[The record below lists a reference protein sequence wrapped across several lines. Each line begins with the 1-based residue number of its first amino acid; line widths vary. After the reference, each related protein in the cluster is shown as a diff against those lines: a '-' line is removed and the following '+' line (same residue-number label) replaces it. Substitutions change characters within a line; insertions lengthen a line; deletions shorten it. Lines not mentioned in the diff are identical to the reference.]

1 MLNSIHLQS
10 PFGSINVFES
20 QERIISLEWGD
31 EVRGNLSSVLIE
43 ARNQL
48 KAYFNGRLKVFDL
61 PLTING
67 SDFQKGV
74 CRLILQ
80 IPFGETQAYGDLAK
94 ILNSSARPIGGA
106 CGRNKIPII
115 IPCHRVL
122 GVNKNFTGFSGAGG
136 IKTKDA
142 LLRHEGW
149 LPGQLS

>member
-20 QERIISLEWGD
+20 HERIISLEWGD
-31 EVRGNLSSVLIE
+31 EVQGNLSYVLIE

-61 PLTING
+61 PLSIHG
-67 SDFQKGV
+67 SDFQKNV

-80 IPFGETQAYGDLAK
+80 IPFGGTQTYGDLAT
-94 ILNSSARPIGGA
+94 ILNSSPRPVGGA

-115 IPCHRVL
+115 IPCHRVMGL
-122 GVNKNFTGFSGAGG
+122 NKNLTGFSGAGG
-136 IKTKDA
+136 IKTKEA
-142 LLRHEGW
+142 LLRHE
-149 LPGQLS
+149 S